1 MTADQSNLSPFAK
14 GAICGNLAWLTV
26 WPMDV
31 VKTQRQSGNYSNVNS
46 AWQML
51 KDNYQSGRLFRGLIP
66 GLARS
71 SIANGSSMA
80 VYEFVHLRLT
90 EWTGAERR
98 DMT

>member
-1 MTADQSNLSPFAK
+1 
-14 GAICGNLAWLTV
+14 
-26 WPMDV
+26 MDV
-31 VKTQRQSGNYSNVNS
+31 VKTQRQSGNYIHNNS
-46 AWQML
+46 TWQML

-80 VYEFVHLRLT
+80 VYDFEHLRLT